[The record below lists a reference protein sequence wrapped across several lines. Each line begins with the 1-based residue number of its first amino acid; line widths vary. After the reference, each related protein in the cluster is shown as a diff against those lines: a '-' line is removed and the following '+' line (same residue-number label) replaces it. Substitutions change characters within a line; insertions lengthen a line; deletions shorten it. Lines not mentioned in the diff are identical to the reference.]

1 MKEQNECS
9 LVSRRGLLRNAACGF
24 GMLGLASLLAEELAG
39 QTVSTNPLAPKT
51 PHFAPKAK
59 RLIFLFMHGGPSG
72 IDTFDPKPR
81 LIRDDGKPLPF
92 KIPLS
97 FAPEQVGGLM
107 RSPWEFHQYGQSGI
121 YVSDLFPHL
130 AECVDDLCILRSVV
144 GDGVDHGG
152 AVLELHTGSLN
163 FVRPSL
169 GSWVLYGLG
178 SENRNLP
185 GFISIKPTL
194 EHGGAKNWGTAFLP
208 AYYQGTAI
216 GKSGMKI
223 EEIEKEPIPYLHN
236 ASLTPDQQRFE
247 LDMLQKV
254 NQRHLSLRQ
263 YDSDLESRIGAFE
276 LAFRLQAVAPEA
288 FDLTSESEA
297 TKKLYGLDQEE
308 TRPFG
313 WQCLMARR
321 LVERGVR
328 FVQCTDALP
337 GAGLKWDQHID
348 LVGGH
353 TKNAREVDLPI
364 AGLLK
369 DLKSRGLLDDTLVI
383 WGGEFG
389 RTPIAQGRD
398 GRDHNPYGYT
408 MWMAGGGVKKGFVYG
423 NTDEWG
429 YYAVEDPMH
438 IHDLHATILHLMGLD
453 HERLTYGY
461 SGRQFRLT
469 DVYGKVATKIL
480 A

>member
-1 MKEQNECS
+1 
-9 LVSRRGLLRNAACGF
+9 
-24 GMLGLASLLAEELAG
+24 
-39 QTVSTNPLAPKT
+39 
-51 PHFAPKAK
+51 
-59 RLIFLFMHGGPSG
+59 
-72 IDTFDPKPR
+72 
-81 LIRDDGKPLPF
+81 
-92 KIPLS
+92 
-97 FAPEQVGGLM
+97 
-107 RSPWEFHQYGQSGI
+107 
-121 YVSDLFPHL
+121 
-130 AECVDDLCILRSVV
+130 
-144 GDGVDHGG
+144 
-152 AVLELHTGSLN
+152 
-163 FVRPSL
+163 
-169 GSWVLYGLG
+169 
-178 SENRNLP
+178 
-185 GFISIKPTL
+185 
-194 EHGGAKNWGTAFLP
+194 
-208 AYYQGTAI
+208 
-216 GKSGMKI
+216 MKI